1 MMLLVLLTL
10 QDCISYELDRIM
22 GGIADVAAA
31 HSNVPGGGKLPEFF
45 HRRTEP
51 LYQPA
56 GSHQTDCICISKW
69 ITLTDSQGSSNLLG
83 DDHTAQVVNPPDNS
97 SCFHIGTSSNFLYRQ
112 MYYLP

>member
-10 QDCISYELDRIM
+10 QDCISYEFDRIM

-31 HSNVPGGGKLPEFF
+31 HSNVPGGGKLPELF

-56 GSHQTDCICISKW
+56 SSHQADCICISKW
-69 ITLTDSQGSSNLLG
+69 VALTDSHRAADLLG
-83 DDHTAQVVNPPDNS
+83 DHDTA
-97 SCFHIGTSSNFLYRQ
+97 
-112 MYYLP
+112 